1 MRPGA
6 ALALLLSVFALA
18 GCSNSHRTDRESAEG
33 AVETLLKTCAAD
45 RPQASIEVLDVPA
58 RQAFARARSP
68 LDGCLAV
75 LGLHP
80 AGDQAA
86 VRRALARSR
95 VVSAD
100 ANAVGGSAVIQA
112 PDGSRS
118 RVEVENE
125 RGDWRVAQAA
135 RPSAL

>member
-1 MRPGA
+1 MRTRTG
-6 ALALLLSVFALA
+6 LALLLSVLGLA
-18 GCSNSHRTDRESAEG
+18 ACSNAHRIDRESATG
-33 AVETLLKTCAAD
+33 AVETLLETCAAD
-45 RPQASIEVLDVPA
+45 RPQASIEVLDLPA

-68 LDGCLAV
+68 LDGCLEV

-86 VRRALARSR
+86 VRRALGRSH
-95 VVSAD
+95 VVSVD
-100 ANAVGGSAVIQA
+100 ANAIGATAVIGA

-118 RVEVENE
+118 RVQVENE
-125 RGDWRVAQAA
+125 RGDWRVAHAA